1 MNWAQFATKIS
12 TLSLGASA
20 LLLLLAALLAS
31 LVLWSSEQR
40 QEAELQ
46 SQTLQG
52 LQQEFLV
59 DIRANLD
66 KYLASGDAG
75 RLEQARAQLNDI
87 HDRLPVDSQ
96 LAQELAQL
104 VTALDGKYRAAGKLA
119 GNPRQLLAHA
129 ETEMLDNNK
138 RLADYGD
145 QGLATAPQVAHE
157 YLQLSRELP
166 PLVYQLSQLTQDY
179 LLGRE
184 QRLKP
189 YLDSTITQ
197 LADWHDRLSAL
208 PLLGLYRTVEAD
220 EFALG
225 DDEPERE
232 EIGESYRAELLS
244 LSSRYAKE
252 VTNTEQQLLDNR
264 QMQDALRADMHKLQQ
279 NLLTMAAEQQRRT
292 DKLKHELQ
300 LWLYLALAVLALFAV
315 AYLILQQLRV
325 VKPLQLLNAAF
336 SQLSESNTRERLNI
350 SRRCETGQI
359 AAHFNALLNRFESE
373 DEQQRQQLARIS
385 QSLSALVQKISEMA
399 GSTRE
404 TQQVVDQ
411 ARQQT
416 LELSELAG
424 LVSDSSASLA
434 TRAGNTAEQ
443 MHQSELEAQQMLEA
457 TDSTRTAVAECHQ
470 ALASLDDSVAAVAG
484 IIDVIGNIAGQT
496 NLLALNAA
504 IEAARAGE
512 QGRGFAVVADEVRS
526 LSSRTQSSLDEIGA
540 ILNRLTNANK
550 SLGQSMDGIAEASDR
565 QRQRAESLKQLAQE
579 VRQQAFAMAS
589 GTQQGTEYAQSQL
602 AHLQSFSS
610 AMEQLRSQAI
620 TASEQGQAIA
630 SQVAAG
636 VAEIEQNLGIK
647 AA

>member
-1 MNWAQFATKIS
+1 MKIS

-300 LWLYLALAVLALFAV
+300 LWLYLALGVLALFAV

-325 VKPLQLLNAAF
+325 VKPLQLLNTAF

-424 LVSDSSASLA
+424 LVSDSSAALA
-434 TRAGNTAEQ
+434 SRAGNTAEQ

-550 SLGQSMDGIAEASDR
+550 SLGQSMDGIAEATDR

-636 VAEIEQNLGIK
+636 VAEIELNLGIK

>member
-1 MNWAQFATKIS
+1 MKIS

-87 HDRLPVDSQ
+87 HDRLPADSQ

>member
-1 MNWAQFATKIS
+1 MKIS

-87 HDRLPVDSQ
+87 HDRLPADSQ

-145 QGLATAPQVAHE
+145 QGLATAPQAAHE

-225 DDEPERE
+225 DDEPELE

-325 VKPLQLLNAAF
+325 VKPLQLLNTAF

-550 SLGQSMDGIAEASDR
+550 SLGQSMDGIAEATDR

>member
-1 MNWAQFATKIS
+1 MKIS

-87 HDRLPVDSQ
+87 HDRLPADSQ

-279 NLLTMAAEQQRRT
+279 NLLTMAAEQQQRT

-550 SLGQSMDGIAEASDR
+550 SLGQSMDGIAEATDR
-565 QRQRAESLKQLAQE
+565 QRQRAEILKQLAQE

>member
-1 MNWAQFATKIS
+1 MKIS

-87 HDRLPVDSQ
+87 HDRLPADSQ

-197 LADWHDRLSAL
+197 LADWYDRLNAL

-264 QMQDALRADMHKLQQ
+264 QMQDALRTDMHKLQQ
-279 NLLTMAAEQQRRT
+279 NLLTMAAEQQQRT

-416 LELSELAG
+416 LQLSELAG

-550 SLGQSMDGIAEASDR
+550 SLGQSMDGIAEATDR

>member
-1 MNWAQFATKIS
+1 MKIS

-87 HDRLPVDSQ
+87 HDRLPTDSQ

-300 LWLYLALAVLALFAV
+300 LWLYLALGVLALFAV

-325 VKPLQLLNAAF
+325 VKPLQLLNTAF

-424 LVSDSSASLA
+424 LVSDSSAALA
-434 TRAGNTAEQ
+434 SRAGNTAEQ

-550 SLGQSMDGIAEASDR
+550 SLGQSMDGIAEATDR
-565 QRQRAESLKQLAQE
+565 QRQRAEGLKQLAQE

>member
-1 MNWAQFATKIS
+1 MKIS

-31 LVLWSSEQR
+31 LVLWSNEQR

-87 HDRLPVDSQ
+87 HDRLPTDSQ

-208 PLLGLYRTVEAD
+208 SLLGLYRTVEAD

-279 NLLTMAAEQQRRT
+279 NLLTMAAEQQQRT

-325 VKPLQLLNAAF
+325 VKPLQLLNTAF

-550 SLGQSMDGIAEASDR
+550 SLGQSMDGIAEATDR
-565 QRQRAESLKQLAQE
+565 QRQRAEGLKQLAQE

>member
-1 MNWAQFATKIS
+1 MKIS

-145 QGLATAPQVAHE
+145 QGLATAPQAAHE

-279 NLLTMAAEQQRRT
+279 NLLTMAAEQQQRT

-325 VKPLQLLNAAF
+325 VKPLQLLNTAF

-416 LELSELAG
+416 LQLSELAG

>member
-1 MNWAQFATKIS
+1 MKIS

-87 HDRLPVDSQ
+87 HDRLPADSQ

-145 QGLATAPQVAHE
+145 QGLATAAQVAHE

-385 QSLSALVQKISEMA
+385 QSLSAWCKKSVKWPAVPARPNKWWIRL
-399 GSTRE
+399 GSKRW
-404 TQQVVDQ
+404 
-411 ARQQT
+411 
-416 LELSELAG
+416 
-424 LVSDSSASLA
+424 SSV
-434 TRAGNTAEQ
+434 NWP
-443 MHQSELEAQQMLEA
+443 
-457 TDSTRTAVAECHQ
+457 DW
-470 ALASLDDSVAAVAG
+470 
-484 IIDVIGNIAGQT
+484 
-496 NLLALNAA
+496 
-504 IEAARAGE
+504 
-512 QGRGFAVVADEVRS
+512 
-526 LSSRTQSSLDEIGA
+526 
-540 ILNRLTNANK
+540 
-550 SLGQSMDGIAEASDR
+550 
-565 QRQRAESLKQLAQE
+565 
-579 VRQQAFAMAS
+579 
-589 GTQQGTEYAQSQL
+589 
-602 AHLQSFSS
+602 
-610 AMEQLRSQAI
+610 
-620 TASEQGQAIA
+620 
-630 SQVAAG
+630 
-636 VAEIEQNLGIK
+636 
-647 AA
+647 

>member
-1 MNWAQFATKIS
+1 MKIS

-87 HDRLPVDSQ
+87 HDRLPTDSQ

-157 YLQLSRELP
+157 YLQLSWELP

-197 LADWHDRLSAL
+197 LAEWHDRLNAL

-279 NLLTMAAEQQRRT
+279 NLLTMAAEQQQRT

-416 LELSELAG
+416 LQLSELAG

>member
-1 MNWAQFATKIS
+1 MKIS

-87 HDRLPVDSQ
+87 HDRLPADSQ

-145 QGLATAPQVAHE
+145 QGLATVPQVAHE

-208 PLLGLYRTVEAD
+208 PLLGLYRTVEVD

-279 NLLTMAAEQQRRT
+279 SLLTMAAEQQQRT

-300 LWLYLALAVLALFAV
+300 LWLYLALGVLALFAV

-526 LSSRTQSSLDEIGA
+526 LSNRTQSSLDEIGA

-550 SLGQSMDGIAEASDR
+550 SLGQSMDGIAEATDR
-565 QRQRAESLKQLAQE
+565 QRQRAEGLKQLAQE

>member
-1 MNWAQFATKIS
+1 MKIS

-119 GNPRQLLAHA
+119 GNPRQLLAYA

-279 NLLTMAAEQQRRT
+279 NLLTMAAEQQQRT

-300 LWLYLALAVLALFAV
+300 LWLYLALGVLALFAV

-550 SLGQSMDGIAEASDR
+550 SLGQSMDGIAEATDR

>member
-1 MNWAQFATKIS
+1 MKIS

-87 HDRLPVDSQ
+87 HDRLPADSQ

-279 NLLTMAAEQQRRT
+279 NLLTMAAEQQQRT

-325 VKPLQLLNAAF
+325 VKPLQLLNTAF

>member
-1 MNWAQFATKIS
+1 MKIS

-189 YLDSTITQ
+189 YLDSTITL

-292 DKLKHELQ
+292 DKLKHDLQ

-325 VKPLQLLNAAF
+325 VKPLQLLNTAF

-424 LVSDSSASLA
+424 LVSDSSAALA
-434 TRAGNTAEQ
+434 SRAGNTAEQ

-550 SLGQSMDGIAEASDR
+550 SLGQSMDGIAEATDR

>member
-1 MNWAQFATKIS
+1 MKIS

-87 HDRLPVDSQ
+87 HDRLPTDSQ

-179 LLGRE
+179 LLRRE

-208 PLLGLYRTVEAD
+208 SLLGLYRTVEAD

-300 LWLYLALAVLALFAV
+300 LWLYLALGVLALFAV

-325 VKPLQLLNAAF
+325 VKPLQLLNTAF

-424 LVSDSSASLA
+424 LVSDSSAALA
-434 TRAGNTAEQ
+434 SRAGNTAEQ

-550 SLGQSMDGIAEASDR
+550 SLGQSMDGIAEATDR

>member
-1 MNWAQFATKIS
+1 MKIS

-20 LLLLLAALLAS
+20 LLLVLAALLAS

-300 LWLYLALAVLALFAV
+300 LWLYLALGVLALFAV

-325 VKPLQLLNAAF
+325 VKPLQLLNTAF

-424 LVSDSSASLA
+424 LVSDSSAALA
-434 TRAGNTAEQ
+434 PRAGNTAEQ

-550 SLGQSMDGIAEASDR
+550 SLGQSMDGIAEATDR

>member
-1 MNWAQFATKIS
+1 M
-12 TLSLGASA
+12 
-20 LLLLLAALLAS
+20 
-31 LVLWSSEQR
+31 
-40 QEAELQ
+40 
-46 SQTLQG
+46 
-52 LQQEFLV
+52 

-279 NLLTMAAEQQRRT
+279 NLLTMAAEQQQRT

-300 LWLYLALAVLALFAV
+300 LWLYLALGVLALFAV

-325 VKPLQLLNAAF
+325 VKPLQLLNTAF

-350 SRRCETGQI
+350 NRRCETGQI

-424 LVSDSSASLA
+424 LVSDSSAALA
-434 TRAGNTAEQ
+434 SRAGNTAEQ

-550 SLGQSMDGIAEASDR
+550 SLGQSMDGIAEATDR
-565 QRQRAESLKQLAQE
+565 QRLRAESLKQLAQE

>member
-1 MNWAQFATKIS
+1 MKIS

-31 LVLWSSEQR
+31 LVIWSSEQR

-300 LWLYLALAVLALFAV
+300 LWLYLALGVLALFAV

-325 VKPLQLLNAAF
+325 VKPLQLLNTAF

-550 SLGQSMDGIAEASDR
+550 SLGQSMDGIAEATDR

>member
-1 MNWAQFATKIS
+1 MKIS

-197 LADWHDRLSAL
+197 LADWHDRLRAL

-279 NLLTMAAEQQRRT
+279 NLLTMAAEQQQRT

-325 VKPLQLLNAAF
+325 VKPLQLLNTAF

-416 LELSELAG
+416 LQLSELAG

>member
-1 MNWAQFATKIS
+1 MKIS

-40 QEAELQ
+40 QEAELH

-87 HDRLPVDSQ
+87 HDRLPADSQ

-279 NLLTMAAEQQRRT
+279 NLLTMAAEQQQRT

-300 LWLYLALAVLALFAV
+300 LWLYLALGVLALFAV

-325 VKPLQLLNAAF
+325 VKPLQLLNTAF

-550 SLGQSMDGIAEASDR
+550 SLGQSMDGIAEATDR
-565 QRQRAESLKQLAQE
+565 QRQRAESLKKLAQE

>member
-1 MNWAQFATKIS
+1 MKIS

-208 PLLGLYRTVEAD
+208 PLLGLYRTEEAD

-300 LWLYLALAVLALFAV
+300 LWLYLALGVLALFAV

-325 VKPLQLLNAAF
+325 VKPLQLLNTAF

-550 SLGQSMDGIAEASDR
+550 SLGQSMDGIAEATDR

>member
-1 MNWAQFATKIS
+1 MKIS

-279 NLLTMAAEQQRRT
+279 NLLTMAAEQQQRT

-325 VKPLQLLNAAF
+325 VKPLQLLNTAF

-550 SLGQSMDGIAEASDR
+550 SLGQSMDGIAEATDR

>member
-1 MNWAQFATKIS
+1 MKIS

-87 HDRLPVDSQ
+87 HDRLPTDSQ

-208 PLLGLYRTVEAD
+208 SLLGLYRTVEAD

-279 NLLTMAAEQQRRT
+279 NLLTMAAEQQQRT

-300 LWLYLALAVLALFAV
+300 LWLYLALGVLALFAV

-325 VKPLQLLNAAF
+325 VKPLQLLNTAF

-550 SLGQSMDGIAEASDR
+550 SLGQSMDGIAEATDR

>member
-1 MNWAQFATKIS
+1 MKIS

-208 PLLGLYRTVEAD
+208 PLLGLYCTVEAD

-300 LWLYLALAVLALFAV
+300 LWLYLALGVLALFAV

-325 VKPLQLLNAAF
+325 VKPLQLLNTAF

-550 SLGQSMDGIAEASDR
+550 SLGQSMDGIAEATDR

>member
-1 MNWAQFATKIS
+1 MKIS

-59 DIRANLD
+59 DIRTNLD

-325 VKPLQLLNAAF
+325 VKPLQLLNTAF

-550 SLGQSMDGIAEASDR
+550 SLGQSMDGIAEATDR
-565 QRQRAESLKQLAQE
+565 QRQRAEGLKQLAQE

>member
-1 MNWAQFATKIS
+1 MKIS

-87 HDRLPVDSQ
+87 HDRLPADSQ

-145 QGLATAPQVAHE
+145 QGLATVPQVAHE

-279 NLLTMAAEQQRRT
+279 NLLTMAAEQQQRT

-300 LWLYLALAVLALFAV
+300 LWLYLALGVLALFAV

-325 VKPLQLLNAAF
+325 VKPLQLLNTAF

-424 LVSDSSASLA
+424 LVSDSSAALA
-434 TRAGNTAEQ
+434 SRAGNTAEQ

-550 SLGQSMDGIAEASDR
+550 SLGQSMDGIAEATDR

>member
-1 MNWAQFATKIS
+1 MKIS

-87 HDRLPVDSQ
+87 HDRLPADSQ

-300 LWLYLALAVLALFAV
+300 LWLYLALGVLALFAV

>member
-1 MNWAQFATKIS
+1 MKIS

-75 RLEQARAQLNDI
+75 RLERARAQLNDI

-96 LAQELAQL
+96 LTQELAQL

-145 QGLATAPQVAHE
+145 QGLATAPQAAHE

-197 LADWHDRLSAL
+197 LADWHDRLNAL

-279 NLLTMAAEQQRRT
+279 NLLTMAAEQQQRT

-300 LWLYLALAVLALFAV
+300 LWLYLALGVLALFAV

-416 LELSELAG
+416 LQLSELAG

-526 LSSRTQSSLDEIGA
+526 LSSRTQNSLDEIGA

>member
-1 MNWAQFATKIS
+1 MKIS

-87 HDRLPVDSQ
+87 HDRLPTDSQ

-179 LLGRE
+179 LLRRE

-208 PLLGLYRTVEAD
+208 SLLGLYRTVEAD

-300 LWLYLALAVLALFAV
+300 LWLYLALGVLALFAV

-325 VKPLQLLNAAF
+325 VKPLQLLNTAF

-424 LVSDSSASLA
+424 LVSDSSAALA
-434 TRAGNTAEQ
+434 SRAGNTAEQ

-550 SLGQSMDGIAEASDR
+550 SLGQSMDGIAEATDR

-636 VAEIEQNLGIK
+636 VAEIEQSLGIK

>member
-1 MNWAQFATKIS
+1 MKIS

-87 HDRLPVDSQ
+87 HDRLPADSQ

-145 QGLATAPQVAHE
+145 QGLATAAQVAHE

-279 NLLTMAAEQQRRT
+279 NLLTMAAEQQQRT

-300 LWLYLALAVLALFAV
+300 LWLYLALGVLALFAV
-315 AYLILQQLRV
+315 AYLILQHLRV

-424 LVSDSSASLA
+424 LVSDSSAALA
-434 TRAGNTAEQ
+434 SRAGNTAEQ

-550 SLGQSMDGIAEASDR
+550 SLGQSMDGIAEATDR

-636 VAEIEQNLGIK
+636 VAEIELNLGIK

>member
-1 MNWAQFATKIS
+1 MKIS

-46 SQTLQG
+46 SHTLQG

-87 HDRLPVDSQ
+87 HDRLPADSP

-279 NLLTMAAEQQRRT
+279 NLLTMAAEQQQRT

-325 VKPLQLLNAAF
+325 VKPLQLLNTAF

-550 SLGQSMDGIAEASDR
+550 SLGQSMDGIAEATDR

>member
-1 MNWAQFATKIS
+1 MKIS

-87 HDRLPVDSQ
+87 HDRLPTDSQ

-279 NLLTMAAEQQRRT
+279 NLLTMAAEQQQRT

-300 LWLYLALAVLALFAV
+300 LWLYLALGVLALFAV

-325 VKPLQLLNAAF
+325 VKPLQLLNTAF

-550 SLGQSMDGIAEASDR
+550 SLGQSMDGIAEATDR

>member
-1 MNWAQFATKIS
+1 MKIS

-87 HDRLPVDSQ
+87 HDRLPADSQ

-325 VKPLQLLNAAF
+325 VKPLQLLNTAF

-373 DEQQRQQLARIS
+373 DEHQRQQLARIS

-550 SLGQSMDGIAEASDR
+550 SLGQSMDGIAEATDR

>member
-1 MNWAQFATKIS
+1 MKIS

-40 QEAELQ
+40 QEAELH

-87 HDRLPVDSQ
+87 HDRLPADSQ

-279 NLLTMAAEQQRRT
+279 NLLTMAAEQQQRT

-300 LWLYLALAVLALFAV
+300 LWLYLALGVLALFAV

-325 VKPLQLLNAAF
+325 VKPLQLLNTAF

-550 SLGQSMDGIAEASDR
+550 SLGQSMDGIAEATDR

>member
-1 MNWAQFATKIS
+1 MKIS

-87 HDRLPVDSQ
+87 HDRLPTDSQ

-208 PLLGLYRTVEAD
+208 SLLGLYRTVEAD

-279 NLLTMAAEQQRRT
+279 NLLTMAAEQQQRT

-325 VKPLQLLNAAF
+325 VKPLQLLNTAF

-496 NLLALNAA
+496 NLLAVNAA
-504 IEAARAGE
+504 MEAARDGE

-550 SLGQSMDGIAEASDR
+550 SLGQSMDGIAEATDR
-565 QRQRAESLKQLAQE
+565 QRQRAEILKQLAQE

>member
-1 MNWAQFATKIS
+1 MKIS

-87 HDRLPVDSQ
+87 HDRLPADSQ
-96 LAQELAQL
+96 LAQELARL

-145 QGLATAPQVAHE
+145 QGLATVPQVAHE

-208 PLLGLYRTVEAD
+208 PLLGLYRTVEVD

-279 NLLTMAAEQQRRT
+279 NLLTMAAEQQQRT

-300 LWLYLALAVLALFAV
+300 LWLYLALGVLALFAV

-550 SLGQSMDGIAEASDR
+550 SLGQSMDGIAEATDR
-565 QRQRAESLKQLAQE
+565 QRQRAEGLKQLAQE

>member
-1 MNWAQFATKIS
+1 MKIS

-279 NLLTMAAEQQRRT
+279 NLLTMAAEQQQRT

-300 LWLYLALAVLALFAV
+300 LWLYLALGVLALFAV

-325 VKPLQLLNAAF
+325 VKPLQLLNTAF

-424 LVSDSSASLA
+424 LVSDSSAALA
-434 TRAGNTAEQ
+434 SRAGNTAEQ

-550 SLGQSMDGIAEASDR
+550 SLGQSMDGIAEATDR

>member
-1 MNWAQFATKIS
+1 MKIS

-87 HDRLPVDSQ
+87 HDRLPADSQ

-279 NLLTMAAEQQRRT
+279 NLLTMAAEQQQRT
-292 DKLKHELQ
+292 GKLKHELQ
-300 LWLYLALAVLALFAV
+300 LWLYLALGVLALFAV

-373 DEQQRQQLARIS
+373 DEQQRQQLAGIS

-550 SLGQSMDGIAEASDR
+550 SLGQSMDGIAEATDR

-602 AHLQSFSS
+602 AYLQSFSS

>member
-1 MNWAQFATKIS
+1 MKIS

-40 QEAELQ
+40 QEAELH

-87 HDRLPVDSQ
+87 HDRLPADSQ

-300 LWLYLALAVLALFAV
+300 LWLYLALGVLALFAV

-325 VKPLQLLNAAF
+325 VKPLQLLNTAF

-424 LVSDSSASLA
+424 MVSDSSASLA

-550 SLGQSMDGIAEASDR
+550 SLGQSMDGIAEATDR

>member
-1 MNWAQFATKIS
+1 MKIS

-40 QEAELQ
+40 QEAELH

-87 HDRLPVDSQ
+87 HDRLPADSQ

-208 PLLGLYRTVEAD
+208 PLLGLYRTLEAD

-279 NLLTMAAEQQRRT
+279 NLLTMAAEQQQRT

-300 LWLYLALAVLALFAV
+300 LWLYLALGVLALFAV

-325 VKPLQLLNAAF
+325 VKPLQLLNTAF

-550 SLGQSMDGIAEASDR
+550 SLGQSMDGIAEATDR